1 MASLFALKHPLPQM
15 YGVLAL
21 KVRVIWNLAAVATE
35 AVAMDARLSATS
47 YLPGG
52 DLARCP
58 LRLLVQKCRIGNR
71 LDVRLPHWRQCSCRR
86 RGCRWICCGSR
97 RRVDRNGRG
106 QHPVGQHL
114 SEPRPRKWTCHRPS
128 QWRVGPPPPFS
139 PLFPPSPS
147 LWVEWSLPARGGP
160 EIRVPGA

>member
-1 MASLFALKHPLPQM
+1 MEPRCCSHRGRCNGRKALCNK
-15 YGVLAL
+15 
-21 KVRVIWNLAAVATE
+21 
-35 AVAMDARLSATS
+35 LSAGWRPWHAVPSGFWSKNAGSATGS
-47 YLPGG
+47 MFGF
-52 DLARCP
+52 R
-58 LRLLVQKCRIGNR
+58 
-71 LDVRLPHWRQCSCRR
+71 HWRQCSCRR

-97 RRVDRNGRG
+97 PPCRPEWKG